1 MDYTKE
7 QIELAHAT
15 AISFVQ
21 DAISH
26 KADLLPCILV
36 YKPDDFSERI
46 AMHRTRAIGMPQM
59 NGSDKAAALTR
70 RMIEKLHEKMPDNL
84 LVFVSEVWAQEC
96 DKESL
101 KPNGKKEEKLMV
113 ISYDSVKPAMSMND
127 IKRDK
132 ENVYYVQGSVS
143 VLSAE
148 QNVGRLAPRIYG
160 EAKKEQ

>member
-7 QIELAHAT
+7 QIKLAHAT

-21 DAISH
+21 EAISH

-36 YKPDDFSERI
+36 YKPDDLSERI
-46 AMHRTRAIGMPQM
+46 SMHRTRAIGLPEM

-70 RMIEKLHEKMPDNL
+70 RMIEKLHEKMPNNL

-96 DKESL
+96 DKDTL

-113 ISYDSVKPAMSMND
+113 ISYDSHKPAMSMSD
-127 IKRDK
+127 IKRDAD
-132 ENVYYVQGSVS
+132 NVYYVQGDVS
-143 VLSAE
+143 IMTKE

-160 EAKKEQ
+160 EVQE